1 MYSADGKTIGYS
13 DDQPFIDY
21 FTRYQ
26 KWYDNGYILSLDKEA
41 QKKGVAEEDEIVA
54 QQLYIRHRLVQ
65 PIPRRGQSGNRSSI
79 RAESDAGTRNKR
91 RTLPETFDVFL
102 GHRNLQA

>member
-41 QKKGVAEEDEIVA
+41 QKKGVAEEDEIVLGNSISGTGWSNQFLA
-54 QQLYIRHRLVQ
+54 VANLVTDR
-65 PIPRRGQSGNRSSI
+65 PLELNPMPGPGTKKDSS
-79 RAESDAGTRNKR
+79 
-91 RTLPETFDVFL
+91 
-102 GHRNLQA
+102 

>member
-41 QKKGVAEEDEIVA
+41 QKKGVAEEDEIVLA
-54 QQLYIRHRLVQ
+54 TLYQAPAGQ